1 MTTTATAYTT
11 ILSTTIIPITISI
24 PSTVTETLERT
35 VEKPVTATQILT
47 KAQTTI
53 LDRMT
58 TPTIIG
64 LVAAGAL
71 LAITTLILRR

>member
-1 MTTTATAYTT
+1 
-11 ILSTTIIPITISI
+11 
-24 PSTVTETLERT
+24 
-35 VEKPVTATQILT
+35 
-47 KAQTTI
+47 
-53 LDRMT
+53 MT